1 MKISLLLSFLTFNFL
16 VSVSGNL
23 KLCSE
28 KVNVTQ
34 LCKLSLDYRPNKP
47 PVRPVII
54 RSTIDFRKV
63 LDIDPD
69 KKTMTFNIYL
79 IMQWLNPKL
88 SLNVPSGNV

>member
-1 MKISLLLSFLTFNFL
+1 MAYAD
-16 VSVSGNL
+16 GNL

-34 LCKLSLDYRPNKP
+34 ICKLSLDYFPNKP

-88 SLNVPSGNV
+88 SLNVPSGKA